1 MKVVFVNTNGMM
13 NLNFMMPKENQ
24 IAVDIDQNFY
34 HIKIKDNKVIL
45 DFELE
50 FDLQEF
56 NKKFIYNGVVWQEK
70 RIAFR
75 EN

>member
-1 MKVVFVNTNGMM
+1 MKVAFVNTNGMM

-34 HIKIKDNKVIL
+34 HIKIKDKKIIL

-50 FDLQEF
+50 FEMQEF
-56 NKKFIYNGVVWQEK
+56 NKKFIYNGVVWQE
-70 RIAFR
+70 RRLPFL
-75 EN
+75 

>member
-1 MKVVFVNTNGMM
+1 MNGMM

>member
-1 MKVVFVNTNGMM
+1 
-13 NLNFMMPKENQ
+13 MMPKENQ

>member
-1 MKVVFVNTNGMM
+1 LKVAFVNTNGMM

-34 HIKIKDNKVIL
+34 HIKIKDKKIIL

>member
-1 MKVVFVNTNGMM
+1 MSKAAFVNTNGMM

-45 DFELE
+45 DFEFGFE
-50 FDLQEF
+50 IQEF
-56 NKKFIYNGVVWQEK
+56 NKKFIYNGVVW
-70 RIAFR
+70 
-75 EN
+75 